1 MSVPLRVSSRLPET
15 HEMNGLLELLSRFRR
30 ADDSVLAIVR
40 LDVVK
45 LVTRVE
51 DGLIVPTLEIRE
63 AEPEG
68 RALPAATLRELL
80 DKARHDRNRVAT
92 LPYPSV
98 EGLSL

>member
-1 MSVPLRVSSRLPET
+1 MSVPLRVSSKLPPT
-15 HEMNGLLELLSRFRR
+15 HETNGLLEMIRRFAR
-30 ADDSVLAIVR
+30 ANEPVLAIVR
-40 LDVVK
+40 LETVR
-45 LVTRVE
+45 LTTHTAE
-51 DGLIVPTLEIRE
+51 GLIVPTIEIRE

-80 DKARHDRNRVAT
+80 DKARHDRNRVTT